1 MKKVWYVLSMAL
13 ILLIASCQ
21 SDNPSMI
28 TLGLDD
34 TYVVERMKGL
44 TLHPGFTG
52 ERYEWAL
59 SYESDSVSVT
69 DSIVATTRD
78 YTFVASETGTYR
90 LRFQIY
96 DAANPITHLMRI
108 VVRKEEVAYSPY
120 ITKVYEYRPAPGQFV
135 NELPRYTEGDTEES
149 MRQKVED
156 CLAYDARTMVSLG
169 GYGGYIVVGFD
180 HTIVNRPGEYDFKIL
195 GNAFYANDNP
205 RPDAPLGGSSEP
217 GIVMVSVD
225 TNGNGVPDDEWYELA
240 GSEYYKK
247 ETLKNYEITY
257 DQWGCMAKGGFAGE
271 GTPYLGAY
279 WDAYT
284 ESTSDTKPCEVYT
297 SAPYYAVGCYVCNN
311 PYVYY
316 AIEKGNP
323 YSTKFEQGDWFKLV
337 AHGIDEQGTETGTVE
352 YYLADYR
359 SENADDWKLNDTWE
373 WVDLSELG
381 QIASI

>member
-135 NELPRYTEGDTEES
+135 NELPKYTEGDTEES

-257 DQWGCMAKGGFAGE
+257 YRPDENKEPVTCSNPNITDSTYVRWTDNYGNTGYISQLTFHDSSSMSFRNIPREIPKNLCGRKSKIVWHTMPVRWSRWEATADILSSVSTIRLSIGRENTISK
-271 GTPYLGAY
+271 Y
-279 WDAYT
+279 WVMHFMPMT
-284 ESTSDTKPCEVYT
+284 ILVPMPRWEVV
-297 SAPYYAVGCYVCNN
+297 AN
-311 PYVYY
+311 P
-316 AIEKGNP
+316 G
-323 YSTKFEQGDWFKLV
+323 
-337 AHGIDEQGTETGTVE
+337 
-352 YYLADYR
+352 
-359 SENADDWKLNDTWE
+359 
-373 WVDLSELG
+373 
-381 QIASI
+381 